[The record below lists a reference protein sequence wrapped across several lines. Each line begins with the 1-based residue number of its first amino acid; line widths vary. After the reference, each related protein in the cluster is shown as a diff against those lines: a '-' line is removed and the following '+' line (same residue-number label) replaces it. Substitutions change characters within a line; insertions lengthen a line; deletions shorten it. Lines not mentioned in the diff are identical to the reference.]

1 MCGHSYRCRHSA
13 RTCRG
18 AVLRRAPSPFSKG
31 MFMNNII
38 YIIGLIV
45 VIIAILSFF
54 GLR

>member
-13 RTCRG
+13 KTCRG
-18 AVLRRAPSPFSKG
+18 AVLRRAPSLFLKG
-31 MFMNNII
+31 TFMNNII